1 MKKQLLVIVLIL
13 TTPFAHAGESAW
25 PEGSAMWM
33 GAQLTEERDRY
44 QRLSRALLEQIE
56 SHLEGQRARKALS
69 AHARAFDRYME
80 AACEIS
86 GVATGAGGSW
96 PSTYAVRCE
105 RGLAWD
111 RYWSMKNALNCIRRV
126 ERNPYSSSA
135 DKLHCLIQTLNV
147 KLY

>member
-1 MKKQLLVIVLIL
+1 MKQLILVITLIISS
-13 TTPFAHAGESAW
+13 AVGAGESAW

-33 GAQLTEERDRY
+33 GAQLIEERDRY
-44 QRLSRALLEQIE
+44 QRLSSALLEQIE
-56 SHLEGQRARKALS
+56 SHLEGQREREALRS
-69 AHARAFDRYME
+69 HARAFDLYRE